1 MTERF
6 ARLVS
11 IMKNTATAHHLVTL
25 TVTTVLPG
33 TRALMT
39 VYNVVPV
46 KRATTV
52 RMLLERVT
60 VLLKLSVK
68 LPISI
73 LLVVQMRNL
82 PILMIDANQ
91 CAKISDW
98 VQTEQTVVLDRLS
111 RDVTVKRATLD

>member
-11 IMKNTATAHHLVTL
+11 IMKNTVTVRHLVTL

-33 TRALMT
+33 TRALMIAC
-39 VYNVVPV
+39 NVVRA

-73 LLVVQMRNL
+73 LLVVQMKNL
-82 PILMIDANQ
+82 PILMIDVNQ

-98 VQTEQTVVLDRLS
+98 VRTEQTVVLDRLF
-111 RDVTVKRATLD
+111 RDVTVKRDSLD